1 MGRSLKANLKANL
14 KVCLH
19 LWVAAL
25 VLGSAAPAV
34 AQVTIYTSTEQIPL
48 KAYAEFRLSGV
59 LHMSSGSLKDVPTI
73 ADFRM
78 LRCNLTGWVPGRAMV
93 ASEKLFESEYA
104 ERRLISIATRKV
116 GVTATDVRI
125 ADLEQPARIA
135 ELVNAVNE
143 ETGTSTYFFFVL
155 AGDGM
160 MRYYPFKMK
169 TAR

>member
-19 LWVAAL
+19 LWVVVFL
-25 VLGSAAPAV
+25 FGSAAPAA
-34 AQVTIYTSTEQIPL
+34 AQVTLHTSTEQIPL
-48 KAYAEFRLSGV
+48 KAYAEFRRSGV
-59 LHMSSGSLKDVPTI
+59 LQMSSGSLKDVPTI

-78 LRCNLTGWVPGRAMV
+78 LRCNLTGWLPGRAMV

-104 ERRLISIATRKV
+104 ERRLIPIATRKI
-116 GVTATDVRI
+116 GVTATEVRI

-135 ELVNAVNE
+135 ELVSAVDE
-143 ETGTSTYFFFVL
+143 ETGASAYFFFVL

-160 MRYYPFKMK
+160 TRYYPFKMR

>member
-1 MGRSLKANLKANL
+1 MGRSLSALAIVL
-14 KVCLH
+14 CTALP
-19 LWVAAL
+19 AA
-25 VLGSAAPAV
+25 
-34 AQVTIYTSTEQIPL
+34 AQVTLHTSTEQIPL

-59 LHMSSGSLKDVPTI
+59 LQMSSGSLKDVPTI

-78 LRCNLTGWVPGRAMV
+78 LRCNLTGWVPERAMV

-104 ERRLISIATRKV
+104 ERRLISIATRKI
-116 GVTATDVRI
+116 GVTATEVRI

-135 ELVNAVNE
+135 ELVSAVNE
-143 ETGTSTYFFFVL
+143 ETGASTYFFFVL